1 MSGAPDPDQSRDN
14 IKAIILM
21 SVSMALFAV
30 DDAAIKLA
38 GSAVAGSGMEAGGA
52 ATPGEILVIKGV
64 LAVLVF
70 GALMLRE
77 GTQMTPALL
86 RAMLGDRAIVWRTI
100 GDLIGAG
107 AIITAL
113 TLMPLSNVAAIL
125 QVLPLVVTLGAALV
139 LREAVGWRRW
149 SAILIGFAG
158 VMIIIRPGAEG
169 YDINTIWA
177 LLAVAGL
184 AGRDLAARRMQMRF
198 STFSIVTLVGALLIP
213 LGLLM
218 HGVMQAGMMEERTMF
233 VGIAPAAWAYIIGGG
248 FFGMA
253 AYYAITLSTRI
264 GELSAVAP
272 YRYTRLIAAL
282 ILAYLLFDEVPDLPM
297 IIGASLVIGAGLFTL
312 YRERKLKVVKPV

>member
-1 MSGAPDPDQSRDN
+1 MNDASGSDQSREN

-38 GSAVAGSGMEAGGA
+38 GSVVVGTTEDAGA

-70 GALMLRE
+70 GALMLRD
-77 GTQMTPALL
+77 GTRMTPTLV
-86 RAMLGDRAIVWRTI
+86 RAMFSDPAIVWRTV

-139 LREAVGWRRW
+139 LRERVGWRRW
-149 SAILIGFAG
+149 SAILVGFVG

-169 YDINTIWA
+169 YDGNTLWA
-177 LLAVAGL
+177 LVAVAGL
-184 AGRDLAARRMQMRF
+184 AVRDLAARRMQARF
-198 STFSIVTLVGALLIP
+198 STFSIVTMVGALLIP
-213 LGLLM
+213 LGVGM
-218 HGVMQAGMMEERTMF
+218 HIAMESEPMF
-233 VGIAPAAWAYIIGGG
+233 AGIAPAAWAYIVGGG

-253 AYYAITLSTRI
+253 AYYAITLSTRM

-282 ILAYLLFDEVPDLPM
+282 ILAYLLFGEVPDVPM
-297 IIGASLVIGAGLFTL
+297 IIGATLVIGAGLFTL
-312 YRERKLKVVKPV
+312 YRERKLKMTKPV

>member
-1 MSGAPDPDQSRDN
+1 MNGAAHGDQSRDN

-38 GSAVAGSGMEAGGA
+38 GSAGSELGAVGGS
-52 ATPGEILVIKGV
+52 ATPGEILIIKGV
-64 LAVLVF
+64 LGMLVY
-70 GALMLRE
+70 GALMMLE
-77 GTQMTPALL
+77 GNRMTPALV
-86 RAMLGDRAIVWRTI
+86 RAMFSDRAIVWRTI

-139 LREAVGWRRW
+139 LRETVGWRRW

-158 VMIIIRPGAEG
+158 VMIIIRPGADG
-169 YDINTIWA
+169 YDANTLWA
-177 LLAVAGL
+177 LVAVAGL
-184 AGRDLAARRMQMRF
+184 AVRDLAARRMQVRF
-198 STFSIVTLVGALLIP
+198 STFSIVTMVAALLIP
-213 LGLLM
+213 LGLAMHALM
-218 HGVMQAGMMEERTMF
+218 ENRPLF
-233 VGIAPAAWAYIIGGG
+233 VDIAPAAWAYIIGGG

-282 ILAYLLFDEVPDLPM
+282 ILAYLLFAEVPDLPM

-312 YRERKLKVVKPV
+312 YRERKLKMVKPVQ